1 MGTIILTVLI
11 FICGI
16 FIGLSAGVRAV
27 TEHLIE
33 NNRLT
38 ESEAAYYYSLRN
50 LIDIFKNKF

>member
-11 FICGI
+11 FLCGI

-38 ESEAAYYYSLRN
+38 ESEAAYYYYFLRN
-50 LIDIFKNKF
+50 LIDIF

>member
-11 FICGI
+11 FLCGI

-50 LIDIFKNKF
+50 LIDIFKSKF

>member
-11 FICGI
+11 FLCGI

-38 ESEAAYYYSLRN
+38 ESEAIYYYSLRN

>member
-11 FICGI
+11 FLCGI

-38 ESEAAYYYSLRN
+38 ESEAVYYYSLRN